1 MTNNFDP
8 ADAGCWM
15 AHGRPAHHAHALAD
29 AWRRFPDLPN
39 DAPLDARMARSRER
53 VAVLRPLMEA
63 IGLETERQR
72 VAANFACIERQIAQ
86 GSTDGRNA
94 FILHARDVHGYDWD
108 AAFAYSEGRFAA
120 EAGWESRPPSPY
132 RAAEADVRRPAYH
145 QGFLDGG
152 GQPDD
157 IFDAARRSFAATPA
171 AIARPDSPR
180 TARPLPSRWSSPTDT
195 PAPVSWHRRLLLLG
209 ASERETGAIGILE
222 MLRERPGYEAAAQ
235 FVISADTGLHPL
247 SGLPAPPPGDDAALR
262 QILRQG
268 DYTDI
273 LIVANEAEIGR
284 LDADADI
291 LPLARTMER
300 TRNSVLQQHA
310 QFRLWLA
317 RGRAPGDQFAAGHI
331 RWSKMAAGLS
341 GRLGDFTARYA
352 GSVKP
357 RGHRIVV
364 EDASGDLAHGYR
376 TPFGEELHP
385 EIVISNKAHAR
396 TAMADLLRQYAASLR
411 LGQSEASSS
420 A

>member
-8 ADAGCWM
+8 ADAGCWI

-39 DAPLDARMARSRER
+39 DAPLDERMARGRER
-53 VAVLRPLMEA
+53 VQALRPLNEA

-72 VAANFACIERQIAQ
+72 QSANFACIERQIRE
-86 GSTDGRNA
+86 GSTDSRNLA
-94 FILHARDVHGYDWD
+94 ILHARDIHDYGWD
-108 AAFAYSEGRFAA
+108 AAVAYADGKYAA
-120 EAGWESRPPSPY
+120 VAGWPARPPSVF
-132 RAAEADVRRPAYH
+132 RAKEQDVRRPAYH

-157 IFDAARRSFAATPA
+157 IFDVARRSFAATPSE
-171 AIARPDSPR
+171 IASPGSPR
-180 TARPLPSRWSSPTDT
+180 TARPLPSRWPSPTDI
-195 PAPVSWHRRLLLLG
+195 PAPVSWQRRLLLLG
-209 ASERETGAIGILE
+209 ASERETGAIGILA
-222 MLRERPGYEAAAQ
+222 MLRERPGHEAAAQ
-235 FVISADTGLHPL
+235 CVISAETGLYPL

-273 LIVANEAEIGR
+273 LIIADDAELAR
-284 LDADADI
+284 FDADADI

-300 TRNSVLQQHA
+300 TRNSVLQQRA

-331 RWSKMAAGLS
+331 RWSKMATGLS

-352 GSVKP
+352 GP
-357 RGHRIVV
+357 AQRRGHRIVV
-364 EDASGDLAHGYR
+364 EDASGGLARGYR
-376 TPFGEELHP
+376 TAFGEELHP
-385 EIVISNKAHAR
+385 EIVIGNKAHAR
-396 TAMADLLRQYAASLR
+396 TAMADLLRRYAASLR
-411 LGQSEASSS
+411 LG
-420 A
+420 

>member
-1 MTNNFDP
+1 MTDSFDP

-15 AHGRPAHHAHALAD
+15 ARGRPAHHAHALAD

-53 VAVLRPLMEA
+53 VQALRPLNEA
-63 IGLETERQR
+63 IAQETERQR

-86 GSTDGRNA
+86 GSTDSRNPA
-94 FILHARDVHGYDWD
+94 ILHGRDVHGYGWD
-108 AAFAYSEGRFAA
+108 AAVAYADGLYAA
-120 EAGWESRPPSPY
+120 RAGWESRPPSPP
-132 RAAEADVRRPAYH
+132 RLGDPDVRRPAYR

-157 IFDAARRSFAATPA
+157 IFDVARRAFAATPSE
-171 AIARPDSPR
+171 PNR
-180 TARPLPSRWSSPTDT
+180 TENAQPGRPLPSEWSYPTDV
-195 PAPVSWHRRLLLLG
+195 PAPASWHRRVLLLG
-209 ASERETGAIGILE
+209 ATELATGTIGILA
-222 MLRERPGYEAAAQ
+222 MLRERSGHEAIALYA
-235 FVISADTGLHPL
+235 VSAETGLRLFSL
-247 SGLPAPPPGDDAALR
+247 SSGPAPADATVTR
-262 QILRQG
+262 QALRQG
-268 DYTDI
+268 DYSDI
-273 LIVANEAEIGR
+273 LVVVDPTELER

-300 TRNSVLQQHA
+300 TRNSVLQQRA

-317 RGRAPGDQFAAGHI
+317 RGRAPGDQFAGGHI

-352 GSVKP
+352 GPALP

-364 EDASGDLAHGYR
+364 EDISGRLALGYR
-376 TPFGEELHP
+376 TPLGRELQP
-385 EIVISNKAHAR
+385 EIVIGNKAHAR

-411 LGQSEASSS
+411 LG
-420 A
+420 

>member
-1 MTNNFDP
+1 MTDSFDP

-39 DAPLDARMARSRER
+39 DAPLDARMARGRER

-72 VAANFACIERQIAQ
+72 VAANFACIERQIAE
-86 GSTDGRNA
+86 GSSDSRHV
-94 FILHARDVHGYDWD
+94 FILHARDVRGYDWD
-108 AAFAYSEGRFAA
+108 ASVAYADGKYAA
-120 EAGWESRPPSPY
+120 IAGWPARPPSPY
-132 RAAEADVRRPAYH
+132 RAGEQDVRRPAYH

-157 IFDAARRSFAATPA
+157 IFDVARRSFAATPSEPK
-171 AIARPDSPR
+171 RPDSAR
-180 TARPLPSRWSSPTDT
+180 TARPLPSQWPSPTDT

-209 ASERETGAIGILE
+209 ASERETGAIGILA
-222 MLRERPGYEAAAQ
+222 MLRERPGHEAAAL
-235 FVISADTGLHPL
+235 FAVDAETGLGLL
-247 SGLPAPPPGDDAALR
+247 SGATGPPGDAAALR
-262 QILRQG
+262 DLLRQG

-273 LIVANEAEIGR
+273 LIVADGADLDR

-300 TRNSVLQQHA
+300 TRNSVLQQRA

-317 RGRAPGDQFAAGHI
+317 RGRALGDQFAAGHI

-352 GSVKP
+352 GPAQP

-364 EDASGDLAHGYR
+364 EDASGNLARGYR
-376 TPFGEELHP
+376 TPHGRELHP
-385 EIVISNKAHAR
+385 EIVIGNKAHAR
-396 TAMADLLRQYAASLR
+396 TAMTDLLRQYAASLR
-411 LGQSEASSS
+411 LG
-420 A
+420 